1 LSSKKTVAIIITT
14 PLAIKFF
21 LKFIIAEFEKKY
33 SVIIMTDTSLDF
45 GIMNTFSNNIKII
58 DIKIK
63 RKINVIYDLR
73 TFFIL
78 LKHFNRENISVVYCV
93 TPKAGLVGIVA
104 SKIMKIPVRI
114 HNFTGQVWK
123 TKKGIYKYILK
134 KIDKIIYLF
143 STKVI
148 VDSESQRRFLLNEG
162 IIKMK
167 KSIVIGNGS
176 ISGVD
181 IDLFAPNHNIR
192 EEIRKKIGVKSEEIV
207 FIFVGR
213 LNIDKGIVELIKA
226 YSILASKV
234 NNTSLWFVGPNE
246 TGINDLN
253 HFCEEQHRESIY
265 FIPYTLFPEK
275 YMISADVFCL
285 PSYREGFGS
294 TIIESASCGIPSI
307 GSKIYGLT
315 DAIIDGRTGYLFEV
329 GNVESLAN
337 KMITLATNKSLRIRL
352 GSSAKTRVHKFFD
365 QRLVVQNLIDF
376 IDEELSIFYNS

>member
-1 LSSKKTVAIIITT
+1 MISKKTVAIIITS

-33 SVIIMTDTSLDF
+33 SVIIMTDTSVDY
-45 GIMNTFSNNIKII
+45 GIMGTFNSSVKII

-63 RKINVIYDLR
+63 RKINIIYDIR
-73 TFFIL
+73 TVFIL
-78 LKHFNRENISVVYCV
+78 LRYFSRENISMVYCV
-93 TPKAGLVGIVA
+93 TPKAGLLGIVA
-104 SKIMKIPVRI
+104 SKIMRIPVRI

-148 VDSESQRRFLLNEG
+148 VDSAAQRKFLLNEG
-162 IIKMK
+162 IIKMQ

-181 IDLFAPNHNIR
+181 IDLFAPNQNIKK
-192 EEIRKKIGVKSEEIV
+192 EVRKTIGVKAEEIV

-213 LNIDKGIVELIKA
+213 LNFDKGIIDLIKA
-226 YSILASKV
+226 YSLIAGKV
-234 NNTSLWFVGPNE
+234 KNTSLWFVGPNE
-246 TGINDLN
+246 TGIDDLKQL
-253 HFCEEQHRESIY
+253 CEERHRDSIY

-275 YMISADVFCL
+275 YMIAADVFCL

-294 TIIESASCGIPSI
+294 AIIESASCGIPSI

-315 DAIIDGRTGYLFEV
+315 DAIIDGKTGFLVEV

-337 KMITLATNKSLRIRL
+337 KMITLATDKSLRIRL
-352 GSSAKTRVHKFFD
+352 GSSAKTRAHKFFD

-376 IDEELSIFYNS
+376 IDEELFIFYNS